1 MSAKATAAAPLDRE
15 ASLIEGISRIHG
27 RLNQSLRSLQL
38 DDRLARVAGT
48 ELPDAA
54 ARLDYVVKLTE
65 EAAHKTLDLVDEARE
80 VTSSMLRTPQATV
93 QKAQTEKLSELLSEV
108 ALAQSYQDL
117 TGQTIRRVVDMVRN
131 TEDALHTLLEA
142 AGVKAEEIELEWD
155 GEANGPAVTQSDA
168 GVSQD
173 DADDLLSGLG
183 L

>member
-1 MSAKATAAAPLDRE
+1 MNAEASASPKMDRE

-27 RLNQSLRSLQL
+27 HLNQSLQTLQL
-38 DDRLARVAGT
+38 DERLARVAGT

-54 ARLDYVVKLTE
+54 ARLDYVVRLTE
-65 EAAHKTLDLVDEARE
+65 EAAHKTLDLVDEARA
-80 VTSSMLRTPQATV
+80 VTSAMLRSPQASV
-93 QKAQTEKLSELLSEV
+93 QKAQTEQLSELLSEV

-117 TGQTIRRVVDMVRN
+117 TGQTIRRIVNMVRN
-131 TEDALHTLLEA
+131 TEDALHSLLEA
-142 AGVKAEEIELEWD
+142 AGVKPETLNTEWN
-155 GEANGPAVTQSDA
+155 GEATGPSVTTADA